1 MKVDKA
7 VPVDVLRR
15 DYRELAES
23 WVASGGT
30 RAEFDGLVR
39 ELADKRHGCA
49 EQHRPVD
56 LVFAAR
62 FIAKTKT
69 DEAYRRWFEMWRSHV
84 SS

>member
-1 MKVDKA
+1 MKIDKPIPTDA
-7 VPVDVLRR
+7 LRR
-15 DYRELAES
+15 DYRELAEG
-23 WVASGGT
+23 WVSGGGT

-39 ELADKRHGCA
+39 ELADKRHGYA

-62 FIAKTKT
+62 FIAKTQT
-69 DEAYRRWFEMWRSHV
+69 DAAYRRWFEMWRSHV